1 MKKTVENKYKF
12 NLAWSDEDEGYIA
25 TCPEFVGLSAFG
37 ETPEDALAEAKV
49 ALNLFIETFQKQGLP
64 LPEPQTIQ
72 TYSGQI
78 RLRLPK
84 SLHAR
89 AAKMAAEDGVSL
101 NQHII
106 LAVEGRTSG
115 REVGKRISKEVKKH
129 ISAVSS
135 SSEYRQNEEKG
146 RLKFARPSKGNRVIN
161 TVSEYSH

>member
-1 MKKTVENKYKF
+1 VENKYKF
-12 NLAWSDEDEGYIA
+12 NLVWSDEDGGYIA

-37 ETPEDALAEAKV
+37 ETPEEALAEAKV
-49 ALNLFIETFQKQGLP
+49 ALSLFIETFQKQGLP
-64 LPEPQTIQ
+64 LPEPQTVQ

-106 LAVEGRTSG
+106 LAVEARTAVGDEKRKVPSEAERPISAVNPPSEYRKNKEKSG
-115 REVGKRISKEVKKH
+115 RKFAKSNKENRGFKRISH
-129 ISAVSS
+129 
-135 SSEYRQNEEKG
+135 
-146 RLKFARPSKGNRVIN
+146 
-161 TVSEYSH
+161 